1 MTLAAGASADFSV
14 TFDSAAGL
22 GIGDNQGYIVLD
34 GDDHD
39 AHMPAWA
46 RVYPPPEADI
56 LVIDNDFSYLLGYPD
71 YRAYYTAALD
81 ELGLT
86 YDVWHA
92 DAYYNNPT
100 TVPDLSNLLAYK
112 AVIYFTGDN
121 YYPDGSFGVSTPL
134 TELDMNRL
142 TEYANSG
149 GIVIAMGQDMSSVLD
164 DSVFDD
170 FVLGGD
176 YLQDSVTGNA
186 LPDLPIVPFANA
198 PPGFESIS
206 LNVGGPQTYTG
217 TATLAAGN
225 VATLKIYLP
234 LALNSVAAGSSVVQA
249 QTAVSASG
257 SASFTYDVSSN
268 RLDYQIQID
277 VTAPLQITG
286 VYLRRGAAGE
296 VGSQAHSLL
305 AASTLV
311 TPSLT
316 LDDSLILA
324 GADEAALLA
333 GELYLDV
340 RSTEHPLGELRDQL
354 NMFPV
359 GDGAAN
365 QLYIDEIAT
374 LPYAPADFTEGF
386 TPLFKYPG
394 ARNIQDGV
402 VAMAHRDQPTLERPG
417 ISYLGR
423 SIYTTF
429 GLEGVN
435 DGLGTTSRSG
445 LLDTF
450 LDWAM
455 DEPTVTITDTSTYS
469 DTSPVTLFAA
479 TVASNIAGTTG
490 HTYRWDF
497 GDGSAYADSYTSS
510 VAGHQY
516 AACATYD
523 VRVEATD
530 SWGNRVIGELEVT
543 VTRCDP

>member
-1 MTLAAGASADFSV
+1 
-14 TFDSAAGL
+14 
-22 GIGDNQGYIVLD
+22 
-34 GDDHD
+34 
-39 AHMPAWA
+39 MPAWA
-46 RVYPPPEADI
+46 RVVPPPEADI

-71 YRAYYTAALD
+71 YRAYYTAALN

-92 DAYYNNPT
+92 DAYYDNPT
-100 TVPDLSNLLAYK
+100 TIPDLSNLLAYQ

-121 YYPDGSFGVSTPL
+121 YHPDGSFTVSTPL

-149 GIVIAMGQDMSSVLD
+149 GIVIAMGQDVSSVLTN
-164 DSVFDD
+164 SVFDD
-170 FVLGGD
+170 FVLGGH

-186 LPDLPIVPFANA
+186 LPDLPIVPYTNA

-206 LNVGGPQTYTG
+206 LDVGGPQTYTG

-225 VATLKIYLP
+225 VAVEKIYLP
-234 LALNSVAAGSSVVQA
+234 LALNGVAAGSSVVQA
-249 QTAVSASG
+249 QTALSASG
-257 SASFTYDVSSN
+257 LASFTYDVSSN
-268 RLDYQIQID
+268 RLDYQIQIS

-286 VYLRRGAAGE
+286 VYVRRGATGE
-296 VGSQAHSLL
+296 GGSQAHSLL

-324 GADEAALLA
+324 QADEAALLA

-340 RSTEHPLGELRDQL
+340 RSTAHPLGELRDQL

-374 LPYAPADFTEGF
+374 LPYPPAEPAEGF
-386 TPLFKYPG
+386 TALFKYPG

-435 DGLGTTSRSG
+435 NGLGATSRSG
-445 LLDTF
+445 LLDAF

-516 AACATYD
+516 AACGTYD
-523 VRVEATD
+523 VRVQAND